1 MVGQGRKGDS
11 MFHYVKD
18 RDFLSR
24 MKSDAADTVNRLVQR
39 INNDGF
45 MTVRSELV
53 GSGRRKLI
61 TQNASEPVDIDYN
74 LVIERCDHNKF
85 GLYDGKK
92 IKEYV
97 KSVFDS
103 VLQDKKEEPSDDSTS
118 CLSSKKYCYKDCK
131 NKTKFGIDLAIL
143 KEDIFGNLHRLIHQ
157 KTGFVSYDQWF
168 WNQIPNSRE
177 VFSRAEAIRQKG
189 LWSEVERAYLDK
201 KNMYLARNDYNHPS
215 FVCFIEAVNEVD
227 YSLKCRIIC

>member
-1 MVGQGRKGDS
+1 MVGQWRKGDS

-18 RDFLSR
+18 GDFLSR
-24 MKSDAADTVNRLVQR
+24 MKSDVADTVNRLVQR

-45 MTVRSELV
+45 MSVRSELV

-74 LVIERCDHNKF
+74 LVIEWCDQNKF
-85 GLYDGKK
+85 GSYDGRR

-103 VLQDKKEEPSDDSTS
+103 VLQGKKEEPSDDSTS
-118 CLSSKKYCYKDCK
+118 CLSSKKYYFNDCK
-131 NKTKFGIDLAIL
+131 NKTEFGIDLAIL
-143 KEDIFGNLHRLIHQ
+143 KEDSFGNLHRLIHQ

-168 WNQIPNSRE
+168 WNQVPNSRE
-177 VFSRAEAIRQKG
+177 IFSRAEAIRQKG
-189 LWSEVERAYLDK
+189 LWGKVERAYLDK
-201 KNMYLARNDYNHPS
+201 KNMYLTRNDFNHPS
-215 FVCFIEAVNEVD
+215 FICFVEAVNEVD
-227 YSLKCRIIC
+227 YSLKSRMVY